1 VDSYELRLQEKQT
14 EILRK
19 NNSLIALRERAEE
32 LGLNAKAIAR
42 AAEERMAEIREQKN
56 ILARVLLAID
66 NLYRRAQTGTLIKRQ
81 GMQPALEARKPDDM
95 KTMLTV
101 VGDYIGDLTDI
112 VEGRRRLLS
121 RE

>member
-1 VDSYELRLQEKQT
+1 MCLQEKQT

-66 NLYRRAQTGTLIKRQ
+66 NLYRRAQAGTLIKRQ
-81 GMQPALEARKPDDM
+81 GMQPGLEARKPDDM

-101 VGDYIGDLTDI
+101 VGDYIGDMTDM